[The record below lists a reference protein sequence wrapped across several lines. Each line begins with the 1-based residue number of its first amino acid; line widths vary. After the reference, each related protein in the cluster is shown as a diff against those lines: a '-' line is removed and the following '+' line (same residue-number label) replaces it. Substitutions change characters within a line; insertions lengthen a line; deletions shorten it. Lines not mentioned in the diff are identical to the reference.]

1 MTRTGGRAS
10 LRSGGWTASGRCAH
24 AGGFVLAALLLAALP
39 GQLSAQARLI
49 STEDLAASLERVV
62 VVDVRQAWSS
72 YLQNHLPGAVWLHV
86 ETFRA
91 QQGELP
97 FQLLSESAYLE
108 LFGRIGID
116 RNRPVVV
123 YSAGDQLDIDATYT
137 AWILAS
143 MGHPDVRVLDGGY
156 QKWELEGRPLTQRYP
171 RRAAAGSWSLS
182 GAAFA
187 TATLEEVRAA
197 SGGNGTLL
205 VDARPPEQFSG
216 AAGAQLRR
224 GHIPGALNHPWKS
237 DLEQRDFALVWKPV
251 EILRQEYG
259 MQGITPDR
267 DIILYCNSGTEASHV
282 FFALKYLLGYPR
294 VRIYTGSWTQWAELE
309 ELPIER

>member
-1 MTRTGGRAS
+1 V
-10 LRSGGWTASGRCAH
+10 
-24 AGGFVLAALLLAALP
+24 GFALAALILAAFP
-39 GQLSAQARLI
+39 GRLSAQAQLI
-49 STEDLAASLERVV
+49 STEELAARLDRVV

-86 ETFRA
+86 ETLRA
-91 QQGELP
+91 QQDELP
-97 FQLLSESAYLE
+97 FQLLPPAHYAE
-108 LFGRIGID
+108 LFRRAGISPQ
-116 RNRPVVV
+116 RPVVV
-123 YSAGDQLDIDATYT
+123 YSAGDQLDIDGTFA
-137 AWILAS
+137 AWLLVS
-143 MGHPDVRVLDGGY
+143 MGHGDVRLLDGGY
-156 QKWELEGRPLTQRYP
+156 QKWELEGRSLTQRYP
-171 RRAAAGSWSLS
+171 RRPAAEAWPSTGRTFPTASLD
-182 GAAFA
+182 
-187 TATLEEVRAA
+187 EVRAA
-197 SGGNGTLL
+197 SGGNGALL

-224 GHIPGALNHPWKS
+224 GHIPGAISHPWKS

-282 FFALKYLLGYPR
+282 YFALKYLLGYPR

>member
-1 MTRTGGRAS
+1 MTRTYR
-10 LRSGGWTASGRCAH
+10 RV
-24 AGGFVLAALLLAALP
+24 AGGCCRRGRGFALAALLFAALP
-39 GQLSAQARLI
+39 GPLSAQARLI
-49 STEDLAASLERVV
+49 STEELAASLDQVV

-72 YLQNHLPGAVWLHV
+72 YLQNHLPGAAWLNV

-97 FQLLSESAYLE
+97 FQLLSEHAYLE

-123 YSAGDQLDIDATYT
+123 YSAGDQLDIDATYA

-143 MGHPDVRVLDGGY
+143 MGHPDVRLLDGGY
-156 QKWELEGRPLTQRYP
+156 QKWEIEGRAVTQRYP
-171 RRAAAGSWSLS
+171 RRKGNAAGWLPMDRR
-182 GAAFA
+182 FA
-187 TATLEEVRAA
+187 TATLLEVRAA
-197 SGGNGTLL
+197 LGSSFTLL
-205 VDARPPEQFSG
+205 VDARPPEQYSG

-224 GHIPGALNHPWKS
+224 GHIPGAISHPWKS

-259 MQGITPDR
+259 MQGITPDK
-267 DIILYCNSGTEASHV
+267 DIIVYCNSGTEASHV

-294 VRIYTGSWTQWAELE
+294 VRIYAGSWTQWAELE
-309 ELPIER
+309 ELPVQR